1 LQDKSTGA
9 TQDCVPWYGHGHEP
23 ADPAWGSAYTFIAD
37 WVRTY
42 YHDDQIVAD
51 HYPGIKQHL
60 ESLINQTI
68 VDNMDGL
75 LAFSWWG
82 DWCPPSV
89 RS

>member
-1 LQDKSTGA
+1 M
-9 TQDCVPWYGHGHEP
+9 PWYGHGHEP